1 MRRLIWSPDA
11 LRDLIDIQSYL
22 AEFNPAAAARFFVR
36 LKAAGDSLAEF
47 SDRGGSIGR
56 GRRELV
62 IVKPYVIRYIV
73 LDDEVRILSI
83 RHSGLRP
90 QP

>member
-11 LRDLIDIQSYL
+11 LGDLVDIQSYL
-22 AEFNPAAAARFFVR
+22 AEFNPAAAARFFIR
-36 LKAAGDSLAEF
+36 LKASGDSLAEF
-47 SDRGGSIGR
+47 ADRGRSIGR

-73 LDDEVRILSI
+73 LDAEVRILSI
-83 RHSGLRP
+83 RHSARRLET
-90 QP
+90 

>member
-11 LRDLIDIQSYL
+11 LRDLIDIQNYL
-22 AEFNPAAAARFFVR
+22 AEFNPAAAARFFMR

-47 SDRGGSIGR
+47 SDRGRPIGR

-62 IVKPYVIRYIV
+62 IVKPYVIRYVV
-73 LDDEVRILSI
+73 LKAEVRVLSI
-83 RHSGLRP
+83 RHSARKP
-90 QP
+90 QR